1 MSGRSVGKM
10 LIIILS
16 FKVGIPN
23 NKKDDHRV
31 KETCSI
37 THLKIKTVIIVLKK
51 LVLLCQY
58 KLHMKATVSL
68 YSVIQQCQMY

>member
-1 MSGRSVGKM
+1 MSGRSIGKM

-37 THLKIKTVIIVLKK
+37 THLKIKMVIMTLKK
-51 LVLLCQY
+51 LLL
-58 KLHMKATVSL
+58 LH
-68 YSVIQQCQMY
+68 I